1 MKKQEYFKLIR
12 KINKA
17 LRAQGV
23 NWLQTYSEPRK
34 KTSYRTKLYDINYNP
49 SGTVFDSL
57 AAWELVHELSDGL
70 LEAQKFLGKCH
81 YGYLVPSLV
90 IRPVNLLNQ

>member
-23 NWLQTYSEPRK
+23 NWFQTYSEPRK
-34 KTSYRTKLYDINYNP
+34 KTSYRTKLYYINYNP
-49 SGTVFDSL
+49 SGKVFDSL
-57 AAWELVHELSDGL
+57 AAAELVSEQSNGL
-70 LEAQKFLGKCH
+70 LEARKFLGKNY
-81 YGYLVPSLV
+81 YGHLVSNLV